1 MPRIDIY
8 GNPTQKAKLEELRRF
23 FESLFLCC
31 PAEDLRVAPD
41 YLHFLHRVVPS
52 IASAL
57 SAIDAS
63 ESEAP
68 SLALSIGGDGTFLTT
83 ANRMGDTGTPIM
95 GINSGNLG
103 YLSAADIARADAVVG
118 RIVSGEFEVEP
129 RAVILAHSESE
140 LLPERPFALNEIAV
154 LKRATASMITV
165 ETHLNG
171 HLLASISG
179 DGLIV
184 STPTGSTGYNLSVG
198 GPIVSPGSREWI
210 LSPVAPHSL
219 SMRPLVVNDSSEV
232 RVKVHSRSG
241 SFMLAIDGRSV
252 PMPDNTELLL
262 KKAPFCIKV
271 AHLPGQN
278 FIDTL
283 RYKLHWGSEV
293 V

>member
-1 MPRIDIY
+1 MFLKTVIP
-8 GNPTQKAKLEELRRF
+8 EEAAGL
-23 FESLFLCC
+23 L
-31 PAEDLRVAPD
+31 P
-41 YLHFLHRVVPS
+41 
-52 IASAL
+52 I
-57 SAIDAS
+57 S
-63 ESEAP
+63 ERAGEKP

-83 ANRMGDTGTPIM
+83 ANRIGASGTPIM
-95 GINSGNLG
+95 GINSGHLG
-103 YLSAADIARADAVVG
+103 YLSAADIARADTVVG
-118 RIVSGEFEVEP
+118 NIISGEFDVEP
-129 RAVILAHSESE
+129 RAVISACSESP

-154 LKRATASMITV
+154 LKRDSASMITV

-198 GPIVSPGSREWI
+198 GPIVSPVSAQWI

-219 SMRPLVVNDSSEV
+219 SMRPLVVDDSSVITV
-232 RVKVHSRSG
+232 RAHSRSG

-252 PMPDNTELLL
+252 PMPDGTELVL
-262 KKAPFCIKV
+262 KKAPYCVNV

-283 RYKLHWGSEV
+283 RYKLHWGDR
-293 V
+293 